1 MAFLR
6 QCLQEVRTRQHLP
19 GVVEG
24 AAPVHHE
31 WIAPR
36 PAAAR
41 SGDGG
46 SRAYAGLQESKA
58 MRAPEPGGV
67 QV

>member
-19 GVVEG
+19 GVVEA
-24 AAPVHHE
+24 AAPV
-31 WIAPR
+31 PR
-36 PAAAR
+36 QRMAVWPAGPRA
-41 SGDGG
+41 GDAG